1 MLLRRRPLRSPFLRA
16 ECYTS
21 GMTRWRRTATA
32 LTAGCL
38 VLALSGCPDGDDER
52 TPEPTPSAADLGPA
66 RPTDPSTDLPAYP
79 GPPAGGP
86 PSTGPLTTVRAAI
99 DLTTATPG
107 VFARVVAA
115 VATPDGGAFAL
126 LTPADRALPQ
136 SLVSVRGDA
145 IAGSVAL
152 PRVEDVWDVHL
163 AQDGSV
169 LVVGNLGDDG
179 YGLRVVDPAT
189 GAVRTTVLLPARAD
203 LHSATGRSALAPGS
217 GRLHVVLS
225 VATDAGIREAL
236 LAVDVAA
243 GRVVAERDLADD
255 VAASSAYP
263 LGDQLAGVLPRP
275 DGGVTVVF
283 DASPTQVPQDR
294 IPTLLRFDADL
305 EPVGGAARVTG
316 LSEGAETQSV
326 AGTADGTVFLL
337 VAVEDGSW
345 LLAVPDGGGAGPLLA
360 QLEDRV
366 YGYAL
371 LVEPGQVWALLPS
384 PVGVRAV
391 DLTTGEALL
400 PEGLGCYHRLDVRAL
415 LPAASGALAIGE
427 CDSPR
432 EDTQFLWFLG
442 P

>member
-1 MLLRRRPLRSPFLRA
+1 MLLRRRPPRSPFLRA

-21 GMTRWRRTATA
+21 GMTRWRRPAAA
-32 LTAGCL
+32 LAVGGL
-38 VLALSGCPDGDDER
+38 VLVLSGCPVGEDER
-52 TPEPTPSAADLGPA
+52 TPEPTPSAVDLGPA

-86 PSTGPLTTVRAAI
+86 TSAGPLTTVRAAI
-99 DLTTATPG
+99 DLTPATPG
-107 VFARVVAA
+107 VFARVVSA
-115 VATPDGGAFAL
+115 VPASDGGAFAL
-126 LTPADRALPQ
+126 LSPAGRDLPQ
-136 SLVSVRGDA
+136 SLVTLRGDA
-145 IAGSVAL
+145 IAGTVEV
-152 PRVEDVWDVHL
+152 PRVEDVWDMHV
-163 AQDGSV
+163 ADDGSV
-169 LVVGNLGDDG
+169 LVVGHLGAEG
-179 YGLRVVDPAT
+179 YGVRVVDPAS
-189 GAVRTTVLLPARAD
+189 GAVRTTVLLPGQDD
-203 LHSATGRSALAPGS
+203 LHASTGRSALPPGS
-217 GRLHVVLS
+217 GRLFVVLS

-236 LAVDVAA
+236 LAVDVAT
-243 GRVVAERDLADD
+243 GRIQAERDLADD

-263 LGDQLAGVLPRP
+263 VGDQLAGLLPRP
-275 DGGVTVVF
+275 DGGVTLVY
-283 DASPTQVPQDR
+283 DASPTEVPQDR
-294 IPTLLRFDADL
+294 IPTLLRYDADL
-305 EPVGGAARVTG
+305 QPVGGAARVTG

-337 VAVEDGSW
+337 VAVEAGSW

-360 QLEDRV
+360 ELEDRV

-371 LVEPGQVWALLPS
+371 AVEPAQVWALLPS

-415 LPAASGALAIGE
+415 VPAPGGALVIGE